1 MVGAGGNRGNAYIT
15 KMCVFEIV
23 TALDVDVGSCNR
35 EVYFDI
41 VALSRVEE
49 QEETGS
55 CNVGKGDHQR
65 LTDLSLAVRCTTPV
79 SS

>member
-1 MVGAGGNRGNAYIT
+1 MVGAGGNRGNTHVT
-15 KMCVFEIV
+15 KIWVFEIV
-23 TALDVDVGSCNR
+23 GAHDVDVGSCDR

>member
-1 MVGAGGNRGNAYIT
+1 MVGAGGNRGNAHVT

-23 TALDVDVGSCNR
+23 TALDVDVGSCDR

-49 QEETGS
+49 QEEKGS
-55 CNVGKGDHQR
+55 RNVGKGDH
-65 LTDLSLAVRCTTPV
+65 
-79 SS
+79 